1 LLYYEDLMLLTLFQ
15 QSYIPLSSLDHT
27 VTSSPSVLV
36 ADVELVAL
44 SLGRLIQ
51 PHGVPEFLR
60 QWLVGLPADQL
71 PQGLGPRA
79 DLAVLAVQ

>member
-1 LLYYEDLMLLTLFQ
+1 MLFSFSQ
-15 QSYIPLSSLDHT
+15 RSYIPTLPSLDHI

-36 ADVELVAL
+36 TDVELVAL

-51 PHGVPEFLR
+51 PHGVPKFLR

-79 DLAVLAVQ
+79 DLAVLAVE